1 MKKYRAILLVFF
13 ALMLASC
20 ATPKIHLNSGDM
32 TMEVTSKVPAVGAV
46 DYAPDGKKIISAGW
60 GDIVRLWDLTGA
72 REAMK
77 FRNNKG
83 FIMDVAFSPDGKM
96 IAATS
101 GGFTQTTSLWDT
113 ASGMKLRDL
122 PIGGGGKLSFSS
134 DGKYIVVNTRGFSGE
149 AVRIHDVQTGNVIK
163 ELTGHDFLQAEGRIS
178 PDGRYVVVSGLE
190 NIGNAVFAT
199 YAGSVSLLDAAT
211 SKEVWRTKFGLNAV
225 VGATAFSPD
234 GKHILVAQ
242 NDKKNMGADLTT
254 SFTLFDTAT
263 GNQVKEFGRTT
274 ISSGMFSV
282 GFVFHMIHALEFSPD
297 GKFAMSGDLGGHYK
311 LWDISTGTMLRQMKM
326 VDETAGTILN
336 VVPSVAFSPDGRIA
350 VVASLASTRLFDV
363 STGDELATFI
373 GFEDGEW
380 LVTTPNGYYNA
391 SEKGDQYLSLKV
403 KGADYTIA
411 QLRESFYRPDLVK
424 VALAGGSLKEFRK
437 MADVKPPPSVVIV
450 DTIKATEADE
460 AKVTLKIT
468 DIGGGVGDI
477 RLYLNG
483 SAVVLDNSRG
493 VAIVPKSDGSIY
505 KTYNVRLTGGVNA
518 IRVIAFNVDNSMQSA
533 DALHEITASFKTNA
547 KPSLY
552 AVVIGINEYKNPKL
566 LLNYA
571 VADAGLFSDS
581 LQAGA
586 TGLFDKVV
594 IKRLVT
600 KEETTSENITAELK
614 KMQTLNPDDLF
625 VFYVASHGAVD
636 DGEYFLITSNVGSTS
651 TAKLKTDAISQTAL
665 KGLVANI
672 PTAKKLIVID
682 TCNAGALGD
691 AIQTAMLTRGM
702 SEDTA
707 MKVLSRAVGST
718 ILSAATGVQEA
729 LEGFNGHGLFTYV
742 LSQGISGKADSD
754 KDGFIKTTELANYVD
769 DEVPTLAE
777 RIFKKAQYP
786 TVAPSGQAFPIGKV
800 K

>member
-1 MKKYRAILLVFF
+1 MKKYQAILLVFF

-46 DYAPDGKKIISAGW
+46 DYAPDGKKIISGGW
-60 GDIVRLWDLTGA
+60 DEKVRLWDLVGA
-72 REAMK
+72 REVMK
-77 FRNNKG
+77 YGGNKG
-83 FIMDVAFSPDGKM
+83 FIIDVAFLPDGKT
-96 IAATS
+96 IAAAS
-101 GGFTQTTSLWDT
+101 GGFNQATSLWDI
-113 ASGMKLRDL
+113 ASGTKLRDL
-122 PIGGGGKLSFSS
+122 QDNTGGKLSFSR
-134 DGKYIVVNTRGFSGE
+134 DGKYIVGSKRGFSSQT
-149 AVRIHDVQTGNVIK
+149 VRIHDVQTGNLIK
-163 ELTGHDFLQAEGRIS
+163 ELKGKDVIGAEGRIS
-178 PDGRYVVVSGLE
+178 PDGRYLVVMGLE
-190 NIGNAVFAT
+190 NIGNAVFPKFV
-199 YAGSVSLLDAAT
+199 GFVGLSEVST
-211 SKEVWRTKFGLNAV
+211 GNEIWKTKFEQNEM
-225 VGATAFSPD
+225 VGAITFSPD
-234 GKHILVAQ
+234 GRHILVAQ
-242 NDKKNMGADLTT
+242 NDKKNLGADLTT
-254 SFTLFDTAT
+254 SFTLFDAAT
-263 GNQVKEFGRTT
+263 GNKVKEFGRTT
-274 ISSGMFSV
+274 IPSHMFSV
-282 GFVFHMIHALEFSPD
+282 GFVFHLIRALEFSPD
-297 GKFAMSGDLGGHYK
+297 GKFVMSGDLGGHYK
-311 LWDISTGTMLRQMKM
+311 LWDISTGTMVRQMKM

-336 VVPSVAFSPDGRIA
+336 TVPSVAFSPDGRTA

-373 GFEDGEW
+373 SFEDGQW

-424 VALAGGSLKEFRK
+424 VALAGGSLKEFKK
-437 MADVKPPPSVVIV
+437 MADVKPPPSVFIV
-450 DTIKATEADE
+450 DTPKATEAGE

-493 VAIVPKSDGSIY
+493 VNIVPKSDGSIY

-518 IRVIAFNVDNSMQSA
+518 IRAVAFNGDNSMQSA
-533 DALHEITASFKTNA
+533 DALHEITASFKTNI

-581 LQAGA
+581 IQTGA

-600 KEETTSENITAELK
+600 KEETTSENIMAELK

-651 TAKLKTDAISQTAL
+651 TVKLKADAISQTAL

-707 MKVLSRAVGST
+707 IKVLSRAVGST

-754 KDGFIKTTELANYVD
+754 KDGFIKTTELANYID

-786 TVAPSGQAFPIGKV
+786 TVAPSGQAFPIGRV

>member
-13 ALMLASC
+13 AFMLASC

-46 DYAPDGKKIISAGW
+46 DYAPDGKKIISGGW
-60 GDIVRLWDLTGA
+60 DETVRLWDLNGA

-83 FIMDVAFSPDGKM
+83 FIMGVAFSPDGKM

-122 PIGGGGKLSFSS
+122 PIGGGKLSFSS
-134 DGKYIVVNTRGFSGE
+134 DGKYIVVTTRGFSGDT
-149 AVRIHDVQTGNVIK
+149 VRIHDVQTGNVIK
-163 ELTGHDFLQAEGRIS
+163 ELKGQDVLEAEGIIS
-178 PDGRYVVVSGLE
+178 PDGRYVVVSGME
-190 NIGNAVFAT
+190 NIAGRVVFPV
-199 YAGSVSLLDAAT
+199 YVGSVSLSDAAT
-211 SKEVWRTKFGLNAV
+211 GREIWKTKFGRHTH

-234 GKHILVAQ
+234 GKYIVTAQ
-242 NDKKNMGADLTT
+242 NEQKNLGADLITF
-254 SFTLFDTAT
+254 FTLFDTAT

-274 ISSGMFSV
+274 IPGGMFTV
-282 GFVFHMIHALEFSPD
+282 GYVFHMIRALEFSPD

-326 VDETAGTILN
+326 VDETAGTVLN
-336 VVPSVAFSPDGRIA
+336 TVPSVAFSPDGRIA

-380 LVTTPNGYYNA
+380 LVTTPNGFYNA
-391 SEKGDQYLSLKV
+391 SEKGDQYLSVKV

-450 DTIKATEADE
+450 DTLKATEAGE

-468 DIGGGVGDI
+468 DAGGGVGDI

-533 DALHEITASFKTNA
+533 DALHEITASFKSSA

-581 LQAGA
+581 LQTGA

-651 TAKLKTDAISQTAL
+651 TAKLKADAISQTAL

-742 LSQGISGKADSD
+742 LSQGLSGKADSD

>member
-1 MKKYRAILLVFF
+1 
-13 ALMLASC
+13 
-20 ATPKIHLNSGDM
+20 
-32 TMEVTSKVPAVGAV
+32 
-46 DYAPDGKKIISAGW
+46 
-60 GDIVRLWDLTGA
+60 
-72 REAMK
+72 
-77 FRNNKG
+77 
-83 FIMDVAFSPDGKM
+83 
-96 IAATS
+96 
-101 GGFTQTTSLWDT
+101 
-113 ASGMKLRDL
+113 
-122 PIGGGGKLSFSS
+122 
-134 DGKYIVVNTRGFSGE
+134 
-149 AVRIHDVQTGNVIK
+149 
-163 ELTGHDFLQAEGRIS
+163 
-178 PDGRYVVVSGLE
+178 
-190 NIGNAVFAT
+190 
-199 YAGSVSLLDAAT
+199 
-211 SKEVWRTKFGLNAV
+211 
-225 VGATAFSPD
+225 
-234 GKHILVAQ
+234 
-242 NDKKNMGADLTT
+242 
-254 SFTLFDTAT
+254 
-263 GNQVKEFGRTT
+263 
-274 ISSGMFSV
+274 
-282 GFVFHMIHALEFSPD
+282 
-297 GKFAMSGDLGGHYK
+297 
-311 LWDISTGTMLRQMKM
+311 
-326 VDETAGTILN
+326 
-336 VVPSVAFSPDGRIA
+336 
-350 VVASLASTRLFDV
+350 
-363 STGDELATFI
+363 
-373 GFEDGEW
+373 
-380 LVTTPNGYYNA
+380 
-391 SEKGDQYLSLKV
+391 
-403 KGADYTIA
+403 
-411 QLRESFYRPDLVK
+411 
-424 VALAGGSLKEFRK
+424 
-437 MADVKPPPSVVIV
+437 
-450 DTIKATEADE
+450 
-460 AKVTLKIT
+460 
-468 DIGGGVGDI
+468 
-477 RLYLNG
+477 
-483 SAVVLDNSRG
+483 
-493 VAIVPKSDGSIY
+493 
-505 KTYNVRLTGGVNA
+505 
-518 IRVIAFNVDNSMQSA
+518 MQSA
-533 DALHEITASFKTNA
+533 DALHEITASFKSNA

-581 LQAGA
+581 LQTGA

-600 KEETTSENITAELK
+600 KEETTTENITAELR

-742 LSQGISGKADSD
+742 LSQGLSGKADSD